1 MGISDRPYQQA
12 APHQSFG
19 GSSRPPSR
27 LDGSPVVKW
36 LLIINIAVW
45 LLDMISNATPQTQSS
60 FLWSWGHF
68 SVAAGVEQ
76 LQLWRFVSFQFLHA
90 NGHHLLVNM
99 LGLFFF
105 GHFAE
110 RWWGSRRFL
119 CYYLA
124 TGVAGALFYVA
135 LFYLGFFGND
145 PIPIGG
151 GQTVPASYIPM
162 VGASAGIFGI
172 LACVAVIAPNL
183 RVLLFFVLP
192 MSMRTFAIGALG
204 ISVIVIL
211 FNLDNAGGEAGHLGG
226 AILGFIL
233 MKNPWLLS
241 FISDEAMLSRRR
253 PVVDATIV
261 REKKLRP
268 RINIDMDDSEV
279 DRILDKVSH
288 EGLQSLTEHE
298 RDILKR
304 VADQ

>member
-1 MGISDRPYQQA
+1 
-12 APHQSFG
+12 
-19 GSSRPPSR
+19 
-27 LDGSPVVKW
+27 VVKW
-36 LLIINIAVW
+36 LLIINIIVW
-45 LLDMISNATPQTQSS
+45 LLDMMTNAAPQAQRS
-60 FLWSWGHF
+60 FLWDWGHF
-68 SVAAGVEQ
+68 SVAAGVEN

-110 RWWGSRRFL
+110 QWWGSRRFL
-119 CYYLA
+119 CFYLA
-124 TGVAGALFYVA
+124 TGIAGALFYVM
-135 LFYLGFFGND
+135 LFYLGLFGNN
-145 PIPIGG
+145 PIPIGE

-183 RVLLFFVLP
+183 RVLLFFVIP
-192 MSMRTFAIGALG
+192 MSMRTFAVGALC
-204 ISVIVIL
+204 ISVVIIL

-233 MKNPWLLS
+233 MRNPQLLS
-241 FISDEAMLSRRR
+241 FVSDDAMLSRRR
-253 PVVDATIV
+253 PLVDATIV

-279 DRILDKVSH
+279 DRILDKVSR
-288 EGLQSLTEHE
+288 EGLQSLTDQE